1 MTYYDKNNPSSI
13 RALFDNIAPRYDLG
27 NSILS
32 LSMHT
37 LWNKRLVSELINRA
51 KPQEMVDLCAG
62 TGDIALRALTC
73 ALKQGKHIP
82 NFHLVDFSE
91 QMLAV
96 ATERVSK
103 LPEAQ
108 KSKFSFYQ
116 ADVQA
121 LPQETSSFD
130 AVSIAYGIR
139 NVKNCTACI
148 AEIHRILKPGG
159 WLGIVE
165 LTRPEN
171 CIMNT
176 LHKLYLSTALPVVG
190 KCICSN
196 KEAYSYLRQS
206 IQKFVSP
213 KELARALQNS
223 GFTNIEIVSLHGGIA
238 TLILAQKG

>member
-1 MTYYDKNNPSSI
+1 MTHYDKNNPSSI

-32 LSMHT
+32 FRMHT
-37 LWNKRLVSELINRA
+37 LWNKRLVNELISRTN
-51 KPQEMVDLCAG
+51 PNDMIDLCAG
-62 TGDIALRALTC
+62 TGDIALRAVDH
-73 ALKQGKHIP
+73 ALQHGITVP
-82 NFHLVDFSE
+82 NIHLVDFSE

-96 ATERVSK
+96 AKERVSK
-103 LPEAQ
+103 LPEAL
-108 KSKFSFYQ
+108 KSKFFFFQS
-116 ADVQA
+116 DVQA
-121 LPQETSSFD
+121 LPQQTASFD

-148 AEIHRILKPGG
+148 SEVHRILKSGG

-171 CIMNT
+171 RMMNR
-176 LHKLYLSTALPVVG
+176 LHKIYLSTVLPVVG
-190 KCICSN
+190 RCLCSN
-196 KEAYSYLRQS
+196 KQAYNYLCQS

-213 KELARALQNS
+213 KELARMLQNS
-223 GFTNIEIVSLHGGIA
+223 GFSHVEIIPLHGGIA